1 MIMEKDVIEMIKEAI
16 QVQVQPLIDRLD
28 QLAEGQDAIKIAQE
42 IQNPPEP
49 KEPKVPQDSKIGR
62 FPMSEVRTLRDTRKA
77 QEKSH
82 IQTAIRGLD
91 GEQTSTTIKGL
102 KK

>member
-62 FPMSEVRTLRDTRKA
+62 FPMSEVRTLRDARKT

-82 IQTAIRGLD
+82 IQTAMRGLD
-91 GEQTSTTIKGL
+91 GEQSSTTIKGL